1 MTILIVLSLMFI
13 LLLSGLPVS
22 FSLGFL
28 GLAMLIF
35 GGFSPLMAPQAILS
49 TLDGFILLAV
59 PLFLLMINFIR
70 WNN

>member
-1 MTILIVLSLMFI
+1 MTILIVLSLMFV

-35 GGFSPLMAPQAILS
+35 GGFSTLAPKQFYLH
-49 TLDGFILLAV
+49 
-59 PLFLLMINFIR
+59 
-70 WNN
+70 

>member
-49 TLDGFILLAV
+49 TIEGFILIAFT
-59 PLFLLMINFIR
+59 LFLLIL
-70 WNN
+70 NNYKL

>member
-49 TLDGFILLAV
+49 TLDGLYCL
-59 PLFLLMINFIR
+59 LFLFFC
-70 WNN
+70 